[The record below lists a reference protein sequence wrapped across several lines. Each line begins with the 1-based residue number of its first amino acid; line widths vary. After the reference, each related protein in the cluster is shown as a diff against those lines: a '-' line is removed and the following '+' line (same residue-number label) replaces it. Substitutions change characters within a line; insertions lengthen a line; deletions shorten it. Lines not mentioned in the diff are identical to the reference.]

1 MKFTR
6 VLALALA
13 LVLLCSSFALA
24 ETFPLVTEPTTL
36 KVMAQVGS
44 YFPDQDLS
52 KVHGMQKYAEMTGV
66 TIEWENVSNQ
76 VFGNQLAALIA
87 SGSGGGLKIEANGF

>member
-36 KVMAQVGS
+36 TVMAQVGS
-44 YFPDQDLS
+44 YYPE
-52 KVHGMQKYAEMTGV
+52 HGECSYS
-66 TIEWENVSNQ
+66 I
-76 VFGNQLAALIA
+76 
-87 SGSGGGLKIEANGF
+87 